1 MESTVVEVLIVKG
14 LGENCLYKV
23 VTPVRLKILRE
34 FEGARGGG
42 AWLAGQRLRPC
53 PNRLKQY
60 NTLLLFVKDK
70 C

>member
-14 LGENCLYKV
+14 LGESGLYKM

-34 FEGARGGG
+34 FEGPRGGG
-42 AWLAGQRLRPC
+42 AWLAGRRQRPC

-60 NTLLLFVKDK
+60 NTLLLFVKNK
-70 C
+70 R

>member
-1 MESTVVEVLIVKG
+1 MESTVVEVLIVND
-14 LGENCLYKV
+14 LGENSFYKM

-34 FEGARGGG
+34 FEGPRGGG
-42 AWLAGQRLRPC
+42 AWLAGQRQRPC
-53 PNRLKQY
+53 PDRLQQY